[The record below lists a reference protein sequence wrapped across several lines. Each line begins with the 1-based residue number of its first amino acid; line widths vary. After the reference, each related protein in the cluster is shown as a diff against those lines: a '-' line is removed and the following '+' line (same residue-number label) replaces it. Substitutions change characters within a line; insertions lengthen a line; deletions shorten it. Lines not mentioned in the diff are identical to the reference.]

1 MQNRKCYCNS
11 QKNYDECCL
20 PYLSN
25 TTNPQTPEQLMR
37 SRYSAFCT
45 ENIKY
50 LVDTHYP
57 LKREEKEEEIL
68 EETIKNTQWLG
79 LKVLKK
85 EKDKKESNIEYVEF
99 AAFYQANNKYG
110 QLHEK
115 SKFIYENDKWYYV
128 DGVLLE
134 PIKIGRN
141 EPCWCQSNKKF
152 KKCHGKF

>member
-1 MQNRKCYCNS
+1 MQNRTCYCNNK
-11 QKNYDECCL
+11 KNYDECCF

-25 TTNPQTPEQLMR
+25 TRTPQTPEQLMR

-45 ENIKY
+45 KNIKY
-50 LVDTHYP
+50 LVATHYP

-68 EETIKNTQWLG
+68 EETINNTQWHG
-79 LKVLKK
+79 LKVLET
-85 EKDKKESNIEYVEF
+85 EKDKKDSNIEYVEF
-99 AAFYQANNKYG
+99 TAFYQTNNGHG

-115 SKFIYENDKWYYV
+115 SKFIYENDRWYYV
-128 DGVLLE
+128 DGFLLE